1 MAMRNKTGKKRV
13 LLIVM
18 VLAIAVFASGCS
30 TESGASAPAGNTQEG
45 SGGDSMTEQ
54 MEILK
59 DFEAETLEG
68 GVFTQTDLAAK
79 DVTLFN
85 FWSLMCSPC
94 IEEMPDIAAFEKSLP
109 DNIGLVTVCLDG
121 STDVE
126 TVKQILSEAGYEGVT
141 LLSGSGDF
149 ERCSDAIQYT
159 PTTIVVDKEGNMIG
173 KAIIGGQEDLDK
185 SFTEAVNA
193 ALKSMGKAEM
203 NHAGN

>member
-1 MAMRNKTGKKRV
+1 MAMRNKIGKKRV

>member
-30 TESGASAPAGNTQEG
+30 TESGASAPAGNMQEG

-185 SFTEAVNA
+185 TFTEAVNA

>member
-13 LLIVM
+13 LLIAM
-18 VLAIAVFASGCS
+18 VLAIVVFASGCS
-30 TESGASAPAGNTQEG
+30 AESKASDPAGNTQGES
-45 SGGDSMTEQ
+45 SGNMTEQ

-68 GVFTQTDLAAK
+68 GVFTQMDLAAK
-79 DVTLFN
+79 DVTIFN

-109 DNIGLVTVCLDG
+109 DHIGLVTVCLDG
-121 STDVE
+121 STDAE
-126 TVKQILSEAGYEGVT
+126 AVKQILSEAGYEGVT

-159 PTTIVVDKEGNMIG
+159 PTTIVVDKEGNMVG
-173 KAIIGGQEDLDK
+173 KAIIGRQEDLDK
-185 SFTEAVNA
+185 TFTEAVNA

-203 NHAGN
+203 SHAGN

>member
-185 SFTEAVNA
+185 SFTEAINA